1 MFNTGI
7 SLSSSYLKEN
17 CHSIS
22 SRRNQSTF
30 NYVVIK
36 FNLVIIDMSVL
47 KFMDLRVRNLVYYV
61 KERREAG
68 DFQKQVAL
76 ENIWATDRRSKIK
89 TGEK

>member
-1 MFNTGI
+1 
-7 SLSSSYLKEN
+7 
-17 CHSIS
+17 
-22 SRRNQSTF
+22 
-30 NYVVIK
+30 
-36 FNLVIIDMSVL
+36 MSVL